1 MRCTMK
7 KKFKQLLFILCMVIA
22 VTMSYTIFTH
32 AGSSKTAYVAFGDS
46 IAAGYGLEGYTADQ
60 DNPPADS
67 YQSIISNFLK
77 TSPANYAVTGD
88 DSTDCINILESGNAD
103 NMLSEA
109 GIITLSIG
117 SNDLLKPFIEIVKET
132 LGITEDIESLD
143 PSLIEEYYSNLDASS
158 ILEITTIA
166 SKLSNELKDNAILH
180 EKAQAFSDNFNK
192 IIDIIKQKAPDAT
205 IYVTNIYNPYKDVM
219 VLGEITETYIKE
231 INTAFSKDSDNYT
244 LIDLYTLFKNENL
257 SNVKFNISDLSNINL
272 DPHPSKEG
280 HKRIAEIII
289 DSIEKKY
296 APAAASISQ
305 LKSTAKNTIT
315 IKLACKTDKSGYEI
329 KFATSKN
336 GRWNTLETS
345 AKNTTKIK
353 SSKLKP
359 GKTYYIKARS
369 FNEINGVKYYS
380 QYSKIKKIQIK
391 K

>member
-1 MRCTMK
+1 MR

-22 VTMSYTIFTH
+22 ITMSYTIFTH
-32 AGSSKTAYVAFGDS
+32 AGSNKTGYVAFGDS

-67 YQSIISNFLK
+67 YQAIISNFLK

-103 NMLSEA
+103 NMLSDA

-117 SNDLLKPFIEIVKET
+117 SNDLLKPFTGIVKET

-143 PSLIEEYYSNLDASS
+143 PSQIEKYYSNLDASS
-158 ILEITTIA
+158 ILEITAIA
-166 SKLSNELKDNAILH
+166 NKLSNELKDNAILH
-180 EKAQAFSDNFNK
+180 EKAQAFSGNFNK
-192 IIDIIKQKAPDAT
+192 IIDIINQKAPDAS

-219 VLGEITETYIKE
+219 VLGDIAETYIKE
-231 INTAFSKDSDNYT
+231 INTAFSQDSENYT

-257 SNVKFNISDLSNINL
+257 SNVKFNISDLSSINL

-280 HKRIAEIII
+280 HKRIAETII
-289 DSIEKKY
+289 SAIEKKY

-315 IKLACKTDKSGYEI
+315 IKLTCKTDKSGYEI
-329 KFATSKN
+329 KFDTSKN
-336 GRWNTLETS
+336 GKWNTLENTS
-345 AKNTTKIK
+345 KNTAKIK
-353 SSKLKP
+353 SSKLKA

-380 QYSKIKKIQIK
+380 QYSKVNKIQIK

>member
-1 MRCTMK
+1 MK

-22 VTMSYTIFTH
+22 ITMSYTIFTH
-32 AGSSKTAYVAFGDS
+32 AGSNKTAYVAFGDS
-46 IAAGYGLEGYTADQ
+46 IAAGYGLEGYTAGQ

-67 YQSIISNFLK
+67 YQAIISNFLK

-103 NMLSEA
+103 NMLSDA

-117 SNDLLKPFIEIVKET
+117 SNDLLKPFTGIVKET
-132 LGITEDIESLD
+132 LGITEDIENLN
-143 PSLIEEYYSNLDASS
+143 PSQIEKYYSSLDASS

-166 SKLSNELKDNAILH
+166 NKLSNELKDNAILH
-180 EKAQAFSDNFNK
+180 EKAQAFSGNFNK
-192 IIDIIKQKAPDAT
+192 IIDIINQKAPDAS

-219 VLGEITETYIKE
+219 VLGDIAETYIKE
-231 INTAFSKDSDNYT
+231 INTAFSQDSENYT

-257 SNVKFNISDLSNINL
+257 SNVKFNFSDLSSINL

-280 HKRIAEIII
+280 HKRIAETII
-289 DSIEKKY
+289 SAIEKKY

-315 IKLACKTDKSGYEI
+315 IKLTCKTDKSGYEI

-336 GRWNTLETS
+336 GKWNTLENTS
-345 AKNTTKIK
+345 KNTAKIK
-353 SSKLKP
+353 SSKLKA

-380 QYSKIKKIQIK
+380 QYSKVKKIQIK